1 MSNLISYNPANGEVV
16 GEVAITSLESL
27 SQVIADA
34 KQAQAAWA
42 QQSLAERSRIIT
54 RAYQGL
60 EPSLELMA
68 KLISQEMG
76 KHFRRA
82 SYEAKGSIQNAAY
95 LAAEVESALQSERL
109 VGGSEIQYRPL
120 GVVAVISPW
129 NYPLAMANN
138 LIIPALMAGNSVIL
152 KPSEE
157 TPLVVDHF
165 VKALCEILPKG
176 VLQVVHGRAE
186 VGQALVEQDIN
197 MVAFTGSIA
206 TGKNIME
213 NAASG
218 LKRLVMEL
226 GGNDAMI
233 VMHNADIQAAAR
245 FAVANSFENA
255 GQMCI
260 STERV
265 YVHQAIAAEFEAQV
279 VRVAQRYHFGPWDN
293 PGVKIG
299 PLVNKKQHQKA
310 MAQLQD
316 AQDKGAQF
324 LLGDVS
330 YQPPFIP
337 ATVISGMTPG
347 MLLEQEE
354 TFAPVVAIARVKS
367 MEEAVQRAN
376 DSVYGLGAVVFGG
389 EGAAE
394 VAEQLEVGMVSVNKG
409 LGGSGESPWVGAKQ
423 SGFGFHGSAN
433 GHRQFAQVRVINF

>member
-1 MSNLISYNPANGEVV
+1 MASLVSYNPENGDVV

-27 SQVIADA
+27 SQTITDA
-34 KQAQAAWA
+34 KQAQVSWA
-42 QQSLAERSRIIT
+42 QQTLVERRNIISK
-54 RAYQGL
+54 AYLGL

-68 KLISQEMG
+68 RVIGQEMG
-76 KHFRRA
+76 KPFRRA
-82 SYEAKGSIQNAAY
+82 KHEAKGVIQNAEH
-95 LAAEVESALQSERL
+95 LAAEVESALQSEPL
-109 VGGSEIQYRPL
+109 GPGCEIQYRPL

-129 NYPLAMANN
+129 NYPLAMASN
-138 LIIPALMAGNSVIL
+138 LIIPALIAGNCVIL

-157 TPLVVDHF
+157 TPLVADHF
-165 VKALCEILPKG
+165 VKMLCEILPKG

-186 VGQALVEQDIN
+186 VGQALVEQDIS

-206 TGKNIME
+206 TGKNIMQS
-213 NAASG
+213 AASG

-233 VMHNADIQAAAR
+233 VMRSADIQAAAR

-279 VRVAQRYHFGPWDN
+279 VRVAQRYHFGLWHSS
-293 PGVKIG
+293 GVKIG
-299 PLVNKKQHQKA
+299 PLVNEKQYKKA
-310 MAQLQD
+310 MVQLQD

-337 ATVISGMTPG
+337 ATVISGMTPD

-376 DSVYGLGAVVFGG
+376 DSVYGLGAVVFG
-389 EGAAE
+389 AE

-409 LGGSGESPWVGAKQ
+409 VGGPGKSPWVGAKQ
-423 SGFGFHGSAN
+423 SGFGFHGSAT
-433 GHRQFAQVRVINF
+433 GHRHFVQTRVINF